1 MPERNILKTN
11 LPAPPAPSQAAQARA
26 DGLGR
31 HAEPSPARSR
41 GLLPDALEE
50 LNATVEELRV
60 AEEEMRA
67 QNEELLLT
75 RLRVEAERHRYQDL
89 FESAPDGYLV
99 TDPNGRILEANR
111 AASELLGIAP
121 RFLKGRGLGT
131 SVAPD
136 DLPTYTAALNTLAE
150 SSAPPPYTRE
160 WALRLRR
167 RHASPFHAA
176 VTVARVAALGEQPAT
191 LRWLVRDVS
200 ARREAEAALRTDFER
215 ERRIAETLQRL
226 LLPTLPAERFAHLSF
241 ETFFRAATD
250 EAEVGGGFFDAFAL
264 GQGLVALAVGVV
276 SGGGL
281 AAAMRSAEI
290 RYTLHILLREARRPA
305 SALARLNDAVCEA
318 SRLGDEGGD
327 RPVALTLAVLD
338 ARTGEAAFSSAGGE
352 PALLVR
358 SDGTTETFEDRG
370 PTLGVQPGVS
380 YAETQ
385 TTLGTGDTLLLLT
398 DSLTGDGHLAE
409 TAAAHHADAPGVMA
423 QAVLDGARTGA
434 GGTLTGDMCLL
445 VARRE

>member
-1 MPERNILKTN
+1 M
-11 LPAPPAPSQAAQARA
+11 RA

-31 HAEPSPARSR
+31 RAEPSPARSR

-150 SSAPPPYTRE
+150 SSAPPLYTRE

-167 RHASPFHAA
+167 RHAGPFHAA

-200 ARREAEAALRTDFER
+200 AHREDEAALRTAFER

-226 LLPTLPAERFAHLSF
+226 LLPTPPADGFPGLSI
-241 ETFFRAATD
+241 ETFSQAASD
-250 EAEVGGGFFDAFAL
+250 EAEVSGGFFDAFAL
-264 GQGLVALAVGVV
+264 GEGLVTLAVGVV

-281 AAAMRSAEI
+281 AAATRSAEI

-318 SRLGDEGGD
+318 SRLGDGGGD
-327 RPVALTLAVLD
+327 RPVTLTLAVLD
-338 ARTGEAAFSSAGGE
+338 TRTGAAAFSSAGGE

-358 SDGTTETFEDRG
+358 SDGTTETFGDSG

-380 YAETQ
+380 YAEAQ

-423 QAVLDGARTGA
+423 QAVLDGARAGA
-434 GGTLTGDMCLL
+434 GGTLTGDVCLL

>member
-1 MPERNILKTN
+1 M
-11 LPAPPAPSQAAQARA
+11 RA

-31 HAEPSPARSR
+31 RAEPSPARSR

-60 AEEEMRA
+60 AEEEMRT

-150 SSAPPPYTRE
+150 SSAPPPYARE

-200 ARREAEAALRTDFER
+200 AHREDEATLRTAFER

-226 LLPTLPAERFAHLSF
+226 LLPTTPADGFPGLSI
-241 ETFFRAATD
+241 ETFSQAASD

-264 GQGLVALAVGVV
+264 GEGVIALAVGIG

-281 AAAMRSAEI
+281 AAATRSAEF
-290 RYTLHILLREARRPA
+290 RYALRVLLREARRPA
-305 SALARLNDAVCEA
+305 SALARLHEATCAGQRLNDT
-318 SRLGDEGGD
+318 GGD
-327 RPVALTLAVLD
+327 RNVAVTLVVLD
-338 ARTGEAAFSSAGGE
+338 TRTGEAALSSAGGE
-352 PALLVR
+352 APVLVR
-358 SDGTTETFEDRG
+358 AGGECETFGDG
-370 PTLGVQPGVS
+370 GGSQALGVRSRVP
-380 YAETQ
+380 YAETAV
-385 TTLGTGDTLLLLT
+385 TLGRGDTLLLTAGLT
-398 DSLTGDGHLAE
+398 ATGSVAE

-423 QAVLDGARTGA
+423 QAVLDGARAGA
-434 GGTLTGDMCLL
+434 GGTLTGDVCLL
-445 VARRE
+445 AARRE